1 MAEQVNKTELI
12 YKNEVYAVIGAA
24 MEVYNTLGDGFLEPV
39 YQEALEIE
47 LEKRKI
53 PFAPQKGITIGYKD
67 IRLKKEYIADFL
79 AFNKLIIEIK
89 AENNLTERDEAQ
101 LLNYLKATGM
111 ELGILI
117 NFGSHPNL
125 QWKRMV
131 ATMPKYRL
139 PHVLRSF
146 RED

>member
-1 MAEQVNKTELI
+1 MAELI
-12 YKNEVYAVIGAA
+12 FKDEVYSIIGAA

-47 LEKRKI
+47 FGKRQI
-53 PFAPQKGITIGYKD
+53 PFIQQKEISIRYKD
-67 IRLKKEYIADFL
+67 IPLKKAYVADFL
-79 AFNKLIIEIK
+79 VYEKLIVEIK
-89 AENNLTERDEAQ
+89 AVNDLADREEAQ

-111 ELGILI
+111 ELGVLI

-125 QWKRMV
+125 QWKRMI
-131 ATMPKYRL
+131 ATTSKYRL
-139 PHVLRSF
+139 PRSRLFF

>member
-1 MAEQVNKTELI
+1 MVELI
-12 YKNEVYAVIGAA
+12 YKNEVYAIIGAA
-24 MEVYNTLGDGFLEPV
+24 MEVYNTLGDGFLEAV

-47 LEKRKI
+47 FEKRQI
-53 PFAPQKGITIGYKD
+53 PYVPHKGIRIGYKEVH
-67 IRLKKEYIADFL
+67 LKKEYITDFL
-79 AFNKLIIEIK
+79 AYEKLIVEIK
-89 AENNLTERDEAQ
+89 AEDNLTDRDEAQ

-117 NFGSHPNL
+117 NFGSHPDL

-139 PHVLRSF
+139 PYSNRFF

>member
-1 MAEQVNKTELI
+1 MAELI
-12 YKNEVYAVIGAA
+12 FKNEVYGIIGAA
-24 MEVYNTLGDGFLEPV
+24 MDVYNTLGDGFLEPV

-47 LEKRKI
+47 FGKRKI
-53 PFAPQKGITIGYKD
+53 PLVPQREISICYKD
-67 IRLKKEYIADFL
+67 VNLKKSYLADFL
-79 AFNKLIIEIK
+79 VYDKLIVEIK
-89 AENNLTERDEAQ
+89 AVNDLTDRDEAQ

-111 ELGILI
+111 QLGILI

-131 ATMPKYRL
+131 ATVQKYRL
-139 PHVLRSF
+139 PRSLGYF